1 MDHQKEVWQSNFG
14 EEYTERNIFS
24 PEELNAFYVKEYGVS
39 RIDMNNEFL
48 SGLNKDIR
56 ILEVGCNVGN
66 QLRLLQQMGF
76 TNLYGLELQPY
87 AVQRAKD
94 LTKGINIIQG
104 VADDL
109 PFKDSY
115 FDLVFTSG
123 VLIHIPP
130 ELHEKV
136 MTEMYR
142 CTKKYLWGFEY
153 FSDTLSEI
161 NYRGNTNLL
170 WKSDFSQEFQKFTK
184 AKEIKRC
191 TYKYVNSDN
200 VDMMYLLER

>member
-1 MDHQKEVWQSNFG
+1 MNHQKEVWQSNFG

-24 PEELNAFYVKEYGVS
+24 PEDLNAFYVREYGIS
-39 RIDMNNEFL
+39 RFDMNTEFL
-48 SGLNKDIR
+48 SGLDKDIR

-76 TNLYGLELQPY
+76 NNLYGLELQPY

-104 VADDL
+104 VADDI
-109 PFKDSY
+109 PFKDGY

-142 CTKKYLWGFEY
+142 CTKKHIWGFEY

-170 WKSDFSQEFQKFTK
+170 WKSDFSQEFQKFTS
-184 AKEIKRC
+184 AKEIKRT

>member
-1 MDHQKEVWQSNFG
+1 MNHQKEVWQSNFG

-24 PEELNAFYVKEYGVS
+24 PEDLNAFYVREYGIS
-39 RIDMNNEFL
+39 RFDMNTEFL
-48 SGLNKDIR
+48 SGLDKDIR

-76 TNLYGLELQPY
+76 NNLYGLELQPY

-104 VADDL
+104 VADDI
-109 PFKDSY
+109 PFKDGY

-142 CTKKYLWGFEY
+142 CTKKHIWGFEY

-161 NYRGNTNLL
+161 NYRGNINLL
-170 WKSDFSQEFQKFTK
+170 WKSDFSQEFQKFTS
-184 AKEIKRC
+184 AKEIKRT